1 MLTIEPERLDL
12 QAGDKMLDLGCGD
25 GRHVRATRH
34 MGGVF
39 GVALDLGEK
48 EVTGTAASLRELDRL
63 PTATGGTRPDAGA
76 WGVVRGSGYTLP
88 FATHAFDC
96 VIISEVLEHL
106 RDDDAALRE
115 LSRVLRPGGTLAVS
129 VPREGPEAV
138 CWALSRT
145 YRNMPG
151 GHVRIY
157 RRAALREKLRAH
169 GYQIFASHFAHALHA
184 PFWWLRCLI
193 GIDRPD
199 ALPVRIYH
207 RLLVW
212 DLMQRPAITRL
223 ADKLLNPFIG
233 KSIVLYAVKG

>member
-1 MLTIEPERLDL
+1 
-12 QAGDKMLDLGCGD
+12 
-25 GRHVRATRH
+25 
-34 MGGVF
+34 
-39 GVALDLGEK
+39 
-48 EVTGTAASLRELDRL
+48 
-63 PTATGGTRPDAGA
+63 
-76 WGVVRGSGYTLP
+76 VVRGSGYTLP

-138 CWALSRT
+138 CWALSRA
-145 YRNMPG
+145 YRNTPG

-157 RRAALREKLRAH
+157 RRAALQEKLRAH
-169 GYQIFASHFAHALHA
+169 GYRIFASHFAHALHA
-184 PFWWLRCLI
+184 PFWWLRCLV
-193 GIDRPD
+193 GINKPD

-212 DLMQRPAITRL
+212 DLMQRPAVTRI
-223 ADKLLNPFIG
+223 ADRLLNPFIG